1 MRRHVPS
8 WFHGAWVM
16 LIRFVVRKR
25 DRHSH
30 VEQGLI
36 HAADDLWYQGRLT
49 AEDEERVQELLRWF
63 NRNLPVP
70 GRFARSRRP
79 NACKRAISWFKPTAG
94 ESMVRMQALSA
105 VLHEHGCEVERLT
118 TDRPGY
124 VVYEDDHQVV
134 AEVFRGECRR

>member
-8 WFHGAWVM
+8 WVHGARGM
-16 LIRFVVRKR
+16 PIRFGSRKR

-30 VEQGLI
+30 GEQGLI
-36 HAADDLWYQGRLT
+36 HAAGDLRYQGRLT
-49 AEDEERVQELLRWF
+49 GEDEERVQELLRWF

-94 ESMVRMQALSA
+94 ESMVQMQALAA
-105 VLHEHGCEVERLT
+105 VLHEQGCEVERLT
-118 TDRPGY
+118 TARPGY
-124 VVYEDDHQVV
+124 GGDEDGYQVV
-134 AEVFRGECRR
+134 AEVFRGEYRR